1 MKIVYF
7 IRHAK
12 SSWSDLSMRD
22 FDRPLNKRGKRD
34 APFMAAKLSEF
45 GVKPDAIISSP
56 ANRAITTATHFAK
69 ALDILP
75 ENIIQ
80 ESAIYEAYARAVLQ
94 IIQSQ
99 PNDFQTILVF
109 GHNPAFTMIVN
120 MFKGGSHIDNVPTC
134 GIVKV
139 VIDEDKWKDFTPE
152 NGLVK
157 EFHFPKQY
165 FD

>member
-1 MKIVYF
+1 MKTAYF

-12 SSWSDLSMRD
+12 SSWSDMSLRD

-34 APFMAAKLSEF
+34 APFMAQKLKEF
-45 GVKPDAIISSP
+45 GVQPDAIISSP

-75 ENIIQ
+75 KNILQ
-80 ESAIYEAYARAVLQ
+80 EPAIYEAYARTVLE

-109 GHNPAFTMIVN
+109 GHNPAFTMIAN

-134 GIVKV
+134 GIVKME
-139 VIDEDKWKDFTPE
+139 IAEHKWTDFTPE